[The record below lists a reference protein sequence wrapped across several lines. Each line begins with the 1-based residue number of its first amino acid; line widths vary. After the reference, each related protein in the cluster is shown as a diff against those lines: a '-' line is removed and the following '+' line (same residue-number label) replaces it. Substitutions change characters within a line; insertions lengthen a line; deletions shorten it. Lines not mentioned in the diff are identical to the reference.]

1 MTFFSYV
8 TAADRVEIEGND
20 VREIIPISDPK
31 RTVTTHYNWTVL
43 NKDGEIE
50 VRIFDGGEIQHL
62 IVQELL
68 IVDRNFSRYFPP
80 DRQPSVWWR
89 EVFEA
94 TNETRRMIDW
104 EVFIAQRMGQYHKLR
119 MVLVRDAIDPF
130 WRNLADNFKNFQA

>member
-1 MTFFSYV
+1 M
-8 TAADRVEIEGND
+8 
-20 VREIIPISDPK
+20 
-31 RTVTTHYNWTVL
+31 L
-43 NKDGEIE
+43 NKNGEIE
-50 VRIFDGGEIQHL
+50 VRSFAGGEIQHL
-62 IVQELL
+62 IEQELL

-119 MVLVRDAIDPF
+119 MVLVRDTIDPF
-130 WRNLADNFKNFQA
+130 R

>member
-31 RTVTTHYNWTVL
+31 RTVTTHYNLTVL
-43 NKDGEIE
+43 NKNGEIE
-50 VRIFDGGEIQHL
+50 VRSFAGGEIQHL
-62 IVQELL
+62 IEQELL

-94 TNETRRMIDW
+94 TKETRRMIGRK
-104 EVFIAQRMGQYHKLR
+104 VFIARRMG
-119 MVLVRDAIDPF
+119 
-130 WRNLADNFKNFQA
+130 